1 MPHQKANVT
10 NAAAAIAMVVIAV
23 NAMVIAQIVLS
34 VQLSNLLSLLQT
46 TALLKRHPCKLSF
59 PIQSKML
66 LLLKQLPLQSQQL

>member
-34 VQLSNLLSLLQT
+34 VQLSNLLSLL
-46 TALLKRHPCKLSF
+46 

-66 LLLKQLPLQSQQL
+66 LLLKQLPLQSQQLQPLGL